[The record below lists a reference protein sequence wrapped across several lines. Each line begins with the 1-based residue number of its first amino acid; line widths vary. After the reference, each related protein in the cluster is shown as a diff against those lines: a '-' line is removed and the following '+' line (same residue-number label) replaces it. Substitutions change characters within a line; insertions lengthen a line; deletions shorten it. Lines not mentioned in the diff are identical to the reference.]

1 MSLHH
6 NKPQPPGFA
15 RWLLSALHPAET
27 QEEVEG
33 DLAELYA
40 CWYERNG
47 KRRAQLRYLWSVLS
61 VLPPFV
67 KKRAQKNVYPHQTLH
82 LHMLRNY
89 FTVAWRNSLRNKG
102 YSFINIGGLSVG
114 LTVALL
120 IGLWVHH
127 EYSYDR
133 FLPEG
138 ERLYQVRRNF
148 NSNGDTLNFTT
159 VSLKLAN
166 VLREQ
171 VPGIEY
177 VAESTYMG
185 DAGIKVGDKKFFIR
199 GGHIGSDFLKMF
211 RYPLLA
217 GNAGSVLKDT
227 YSIVLTESTA
237 RTLFGTANA
246 VGKILRFNNKSDL
259 TVTGILK
266 DIPSNSSL
274 QFDFLV
280 PFAHL
285 EATNEDVKEARTGGF
300 GENGF
305 QIFVKLKPGVSYG
318 QVAAKIGP
326 IEKTETTNFNA
337 MNSVVILQPL
347 QNWHLYSNYVNGKET
362 GGLLDY
368 VRMFTLI
375 GILVVVIASI
385 NFVNLTTARAAKRA
399 REVGIRKAVGSR
411 RGQLIFQFLAESLLL
426 TVVAF
431 GLALLMAQLL
441 LPAFDALV
449 GKPLAIPYGNPVFW
463 LVMLMGVSVT
473 SLLAGGVPAF
483 YLSSFEPVKVLKG
496 ALRLGTASWPRKVLV
511 VTQFSCSIALIIG
524 AIVVYR
530 QIEHARNRPT
540 GYDLNRLV
548 VTNLNNELQQNYSIL
563 RDELLRQGLAESVT
577 QASSPA
583 TEVWWHGGLNRWPGK
598 LANEYVEMGFITV
611 QKDYFKTM
619 GMTLQSGRDFRS
631 ENDTSSAILNET
643 AVKRMRLKEPLGQQV
658 NWHGRDFTIVGIAKD
673 ALIQNPYGTAEPILF
688 TCAPR
693 PLGVMLYRISPGVA
707 TQEAMT
713 RMTALF
719 NQYNPAYPYDYA
731 FADVR
736 YAEKF
741 NLEELIGKLA
751 GIFAGLAILISCLGL
766 FGLAAYLAEQRTK
779 EIGVRKVLGATV
791 MSIWSL
797 LSRDFV
803 GLVLISF
810 AIAVPAAWYFLSGWL
825 AGYEYRTAL
834 AWWIFAAVGVAA
846 VVLTLL
852 TVSYQSIKVA
862 LRNPVKSL
870 RTE

>member
-1 MSLHH
+1 
-6 NKPQPPGFA
+6 
-15 RWLLSALHPAET
+15 
-27 QEEVEG
+27 
-33 DLAELYA
+33 
-40 CWYERNG
+40 
-47 KRRAQLRYLWSVLS
+47 
-61 VLPPFV
+61 
-67 KKRAQKNVYPHQTLH
+67 
-82 LHMLRNY
+82 
-89 FTVAWRNSLRNKG
+89 
-102 YSFINIGGLSVG
+102 
-114 LTVALL
+114 
-120 IGLWVHH
+120 
-127 EYSYDR
+127 
-133 FLPEG
+133 
-138 ERLYQVRRNF
+138 
-148 NSNGDTLNFTT
+148 
-159 VSLKLAN
+159 
-166 VLREQ
+166 
-171 VPGIEY
+171 
-177 VAESTYMG
+177 
-185 DAGIKVGDKKFFIR
+185 
-199 GGHIGSDFLKMF
+199 
-211 RYPLLA
+211 
-217 GNAGSVLKDT
+217 
-227 YSIVLTESTA
+227 
-237 RTLFGTANA
+237 
-246 VGKILRFNNKSDL
+246 
-259 TVTGILK
+259 
-266 DIPSNSSL
+266 
-274 QFDFLV
+274 
-280 PFAHL
+280 
-285 EATNEDVKEARTGGF
+285 
-300 GENGF
+300 
-305 QIFVKLKPGVSYG
+305 
-318 QVAAKIGP
+318 
-326 IEKTETTNFNA
+326 
-337 MNSVVILQPL
+337 MNSMVVLQPL

-463 LVMLMGVSVT
+463 LVMLTGVSVT
-473 SLLAGGVPAF
+473 SLLAGCSGAF
-483 YLSSFEPVKVLKG
+483 PLF
-496 ALRLGTASWPRKVLV
+496 LRARESAERCPSGWELHRGPRKVLV

-548 VTNLNNELQQNYSIL
+548 VTNMNNELQQNYSIL

-583 TEVWWHGGLNRWPGK
+583 TEVWWHGGSRPLAGK
-598 LANEYVEMGFITV
+598 TRQRIRGDGLYHRA
-611 QKDYFKTM
+611 DKTM

-643 AVKRMRLKEPLGQQV
+643 AVKRMRLKEPVGQQV